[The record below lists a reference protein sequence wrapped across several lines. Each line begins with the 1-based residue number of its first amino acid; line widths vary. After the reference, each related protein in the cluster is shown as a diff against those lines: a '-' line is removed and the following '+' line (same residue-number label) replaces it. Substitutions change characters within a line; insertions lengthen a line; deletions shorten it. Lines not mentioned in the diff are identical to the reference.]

1 MAAPNPPSTETGTGS
16 GDAKAIALSLR
27 GNVPNQT
34 VVECGATES
43 GKCLAW
49 PGAFVI
55 HRPEVLGIVRMVLI
69 GRASVRRISRRR
81 SEEGQGEK
89 GRGGSRRWVPPSPAR
104 LSTHDC
110 RPRPTPLP
118 PERPPPISR
127 AVLSSEP
134 NWYSTRGV
142 HTHKKE
148 SSKGKRGGGASQRP
162 SPVCRPTSTV
172 RAHQPSRERSELC
185 VQQSSTVLPGHTP
198 GTRTPSV
205 ASLSHQGGRPPR
217 RARGRSG
224 STAGSGRLGGGGRG
238 GGPTPP
244 HGRET
249 SPPAIRELQRL

>member
-1 MAAPNPPSTETGTGS
+1 M
-16 GDAKAIALSLR
+16 L
-27 GNVPNQT
+27 VP
-34 VVECGATES
+34 A
-43 GKCLAW
+43 
-49 PGAFVI
+49 
-55 HRPEVLGIVRMVLI
+55 
-69 GRASVRRISRRR
+69 GRADLLVLPLRRFPARLCR
-81 SEEGQGEK
+81 SPPLSMLRWQPMVGRAREE
-89 GRGGSRRWVPPSPAR
+89 GGSRRWATVPPSRP
-104 LSTHDC
+104 STHDY